1 MLNIRDIFFLFSFF
15 FVFENE
21 RVIRAVSDT
30 RGAGWGGVCED
41 RSVNGE
47 RW

>member
-1 MLNIRDIFFLFSFF
+1 MDVVRDVEKSGS

-30 RGAGWGGVCED
+30 GGEGRKCD
-41 RSVNGE
+41 GE